1 MRVIPGTSACSSA
14 IVVDHVGAIPVCV
27 AMNRP
32 SGLTSGSEAPSN
44 GTTPNATLA
53 VRTHEDLLT
62 PAGLLSGADVSS
74 APTRRDEMGVV
85 VVVQETRHDVMIRQD
100 KAILKSII

>member
-1 MRVIPGTSACSSA
+1 
-14 IVVDHVGAIPVCV
+14 
-27 AMNRP
+27 
-32 SGLTSGSEAPSN
+32 
-44 GTTPNATLA
+44 
-53 VRTHEDLLT
+53 
-62 PAGLLSGADVSS
+62 LLSGADVSS